1 MLAGVELDNV
11 PFSLQFNES
20 PININCRIQ
29 FIFCNEFCD
38 LIFYPI
44 DGILVALKDFNRLC
58 IFIEAAALRPR
69 HNCH

>member
-1 MLAGVELDNV
+1 MIDV
-11 PFSLQFNES
+11 F
-20 PININCRIQ
+20 CRIQ
-29 FIFCNEFCD
+29 IIFRNDCRD
-38 LIFYPI
+38 LPLYPI